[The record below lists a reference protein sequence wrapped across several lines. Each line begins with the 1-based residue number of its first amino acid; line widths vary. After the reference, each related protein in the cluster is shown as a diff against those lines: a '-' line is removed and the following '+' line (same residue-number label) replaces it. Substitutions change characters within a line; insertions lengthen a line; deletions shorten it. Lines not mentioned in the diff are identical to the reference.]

1 MLKAKGRLF
10 FSHFDR
16 ILTPYLKQVR
26 GLLQE
31 LCFNIPHFRQNV
43 IYEFVFLRE
52 LICQLP

>member
-31 LCFNIPHFRQNV
+31 PCFNIPHFRQNV
-43 IYEFVFLRE
+43 IYQFVFLRV